1 MDKLEVLGGNK
12 LKGHVKISGSKNAS
26 LTILAASLLSQKKIY
41 LIHNGEVMIKSK
53 LGLIL
58 GTLVEGEMFGEVGP
72 IIEAPRTVN
81 AIAKTN
87 CTLREIDNRNLQNKL
102 NSADP
107 VLTGIIRGLSL
118 RIGDANALAE
128 KYWQELS
135 VYKSLEK

>member
-1 MDKLEVLGGNK
+1 MPEM
-12 LKGHVKISGSKNAS
+12 ITKNYSAGE
-26 LTILAASLLSQKKIY
+26 TIYHYNDPPEKIY

-58 GTLVEGEMFGEVGP
+58 GTLVEGEIFGEVGP